1 MKGHKI
7 EVNKRELS
15 SKKSFVRN
23 LRNKDEIPGI
33 YYSHDSKSSL
43 PFSVSKKIMSE
54 ALKSDAQVYQ
64 ISVGSKD
71 RDVIIKSVQYH
82 PISEEMLH
90 IDLYGV
96 KMDQEVTVKIPI
108 EITGQSEGIK
118 AGGILNQVLTELEIS
133 CLPGN
138 IPQNVV
144 IDITDLNIGD
154 SIRLAQVSL
163 PNDVTPVGDEEM
175 FIVSIIPPT
184 KAEEVEEEIEIDEDV
199 EDVEGAE
206 PGAEDTESQEEN
218 NNEKPE

>member
-15 SKKSFVRN
+15 NKKSYVKN
-23 LRNKDEIPGI
+23 LRSMDEIPGI
-33 YYSHDSKSSL
+33 YYSHDSKDSL
-43 PFSVSKKIMSE
+43 PFSVSKKVMHD

-82 PISEEMLH
+82 PITEEMLH

-96 KMDQEVTVKIPI
+96 KMDQVVTVKVPI

-118 AGGILNQVLTELEIS
+118 AGGVLNQTLTELDIT

-138 IPQNVV
+138 IPQNIE

-154 SIRLAQVSL
+154 AIRLGQLSL
-163 PNDVTPVGDEEM
+163 SEGLSVEGDEENL
-175 FIVSIIPPT
+175 IIAVNEPVQVSEEET
-184 KAEEVEEEIEIDEDV
+184 EEVIGDSESTSSESEDSSDNSEEQSE
-199 EDVEGAE
+199 
-206 PGAEDTESQEEN
+206 
-218 NNEKPE
+218 

>member
-15 SKKSFVRN
+15 HKKSFVKS
-23 LRNKDEIPGI
+23 LRNMGEIPGI
-33 YYSHDSKSSL
+33 YYSHDSKDSI
-43 PFSVSKKIMSE
+43 PFSVSKKVMND

-64 ISVGSKD
+64 ISVGSKN

-96 KMDQEVTVKIPI
+96 RMDQEVTVKVPI
-108 EITGQSEGIK
+108 EIIGQSEGVK
-118 AGGILNQVLTELEIS
+118 AGGVLNQTLTELDIT

-138 IPQNVV
+138 IPQSIE

-154 SIRLAQVSL
+154 SIRLGQLSLSEGLSAEGDDENLIIAVNEQVQETIGQEADDSI
-163 PNDVTPVGDEEM
+163 VDE
-175 FIVSIIPPT
+175 SST
-184 KAEEVEEEIEIDEDV
+184 SEVEETPQNDE
-199 EDVEGAE
+199 EQSE
-206 PGAEDTESQEEN
+206 
-218 NNEKPE
+218 

>member
-15 SKKSFVRN
+15 SKKSFVKN
-23 LRNKDEIPGI
+23 LRNQDEIPGI
-33 YYSHDSKSSL
+33 YYSHDSQDSI
-43 PFSVSKKIMSE
+43 PFSVSKKTMNE

-96 KMDQEVTVKIPI
+96 KMDQEVTVKVPI
-108 EITGQSEGIK
+108 EITGQAEGIK
-118 AGGILNQVLTELEIS
+118 AGGVLNQVLTELEVS

-138 IPQNVV
+138 IPQNIT
-144 IDITDLNIGD
+144 IDITALDIGD
-154 SIRLAQVSL
+154 AIRLPQVSVSD
-163 PNDVTPVGDEEM
+163 DVTLEGDEDLL
-175 FIVSIIPPT
+175 IVSIIQPT
-184 KAEEVEEEIEIDEDV
+184 KAEEVVQEDEEMAGDV
-199 EDVEGAE
+199 EAADGASDN
-206 PGAEDTESQEEN
+206 AEASDEN
-218 NNEKPE
+218 NDENAE

>member
-15 SKKSFVRN
+15 SKKSFVKN
-23 LRNKDEIPGI
+23 LRNQDEIPGF
-33 YYSHDSKSSL
+33 YFSHDSKDSI

-82 PISEEMLH
+82 PISEEMMH

-96 KMDQEVTVKIPI
+96 KMDQAVTVKVPI
-108 EITGQSEGIK
+108 EITGQAEGIK
-118 AGGILNQVLTELEIS
+118 AGGVLNQVLTELEVS

-138 IPQNVV
+138 IPQNIT
-144 IDITDLNIGD
+144 IDITALDIGD
-154 SIRLAQVSL
+154 AIRLPQVSVSDDITL
-163 PNDVTPVGDEEM
+163 EGDEDLL
-175 FIVSIIPPT
+175 IVSIIQPT
-184 KAEEVEEEIEIDEDV
+184 KAEEEVVPEDEEMEGDIEAAD
-199 EDVEGAE
+199 GASDN
-206 PGAEDTESQEEN
+206 AEASDEN
-218 NNEKPE
+218 NDENAE